1 MDLGTFREITKNLS
15 DDTILYMSLAEVVK
29 GDVIERDEIEA
40 DVENIEVDEDDKG
53 RPFLWLLDSNDRK
66 IIHASVF
73 QKTLGWFGKHTI
85 EEAVEILS
93 TETNIIQKG
102 KGEYD
107 EKL

>member
-53 RPFLWLLDSNDRK
+53 GPFLWLLDSK
-66 IIHASVF
+66 
-73 QKTLGWFGKHTI
+73 
-85 EEAVEILS
+85 
-93 TETNIIQKG
+93 
-102 KGEYD
+102 
-107 EKL
+107 

>member
-53 RPFLWLLDSNDRK
+53 RPFLWLLDSK
-66 IIHASVF
+66 
-73 QKTLGWFGKHTI
+73 
-85 EEAVEILS
+85 
-93 TETNIIQKG
+93 
-102 KGEYD
+102 
-107 EKL
+107 